1 MRKLRKVRKVI
12 LMVETSR
19 AYGRSV
25 LRGIAKYSRTH
36 GPWAFY
42 SEPGGLEAA
51 LPKMKH
57 WGADGIIMRDSGRG
71 SEALKLGVPVIVSVH
86 LKEHIKGMP
95 FIDTNGVRI
104 GRMAAEHL
112 LERGFRHFAFCGFDD
127 LHWSRNRCENFGK
140 RIAKAGFETHIYK
153 QPRSRAKR
161 IWENEQEIMVEWLKS
176 LPKPIG
182 LMACNDDRG
191 RHVSE
196 ACKVAGLDV
205 PEEVAIV
212 GVDNDELV
220 CELSDPPLSSVALN
234 VERGGYEAA
243 ELLDKLMARRRA
255 AHKDIIVEP
264 THVVTRQSTDVMAIE
279 DSDVVKALRFIRQ
292 HANEPIQ
299 VGDVLKAVTLS
310 RRALQKRF
318 RSLLNRSV
326 HDEIRRMRTEQVATM
341 LTETN
346 LAISQIAAD
355 FGYAGIEKLTRYFHR
370 EKGVTPL
377 QYRKKFGRK

>member
-1 MRKLRKVRKVI
+1 V
-12 LMVETSR
+12 
-19 AYGRSV
+19 
-25 LRGIAKYSRTH
+25 
-36 GPWAFY
+36 FY

-57 WGADGIIMRDSGRG
+57 WGADGMIMRDSGKG
-71 SEALKLGVPVIVSVH
+71 SEALKLGIPIIVSVH
-86 LKEHIKGMP
+86 LKEHIKEMP

-127 LHWSRNRCENFGK
+127 LHWSRGRCENFSK
-140 RIAKAGFETHIYK
+140 RISESGFESHIYK
-153 QPRSRAKR
+153 QPRLRAKR
-161 IWENEQEIMVEWLKS
+161 LWENEQAIMVDWLKS

-196 ACKVAGLDV
+196 ACKVAGVHV
-205 PEEVAIV
+205 PEQVAIV
-212 GVDNDELV
+212 SVDNDELV

-243 ELLDKLMARRRA
+243 ELLDKLMSGERV

-264 THVVTRQSTDVMAIE
+264 THVATRQSTDIMAIE
-279 DSDVVKALRFIRQ
+279 DSEVVNALHFIRQ
-292 HANEPIQ
+292 HISEPIQ
-299 VGDVLKAVTLS
+299 VGDVLRAVTLS

-318 RSLLNRSV
+318 RSILNRSI
-326 HDEIRRMRTEQVATM
+326 HDEIIRVRTEQVAIM

-355 FGYAGIEKLTRYFHR
+355 FGYAGIEKLSRHFQR
-370 EKGVTPL
+370 EKGLTPL
-377 QYRKKFGRK
+377 QYRKRFGKK